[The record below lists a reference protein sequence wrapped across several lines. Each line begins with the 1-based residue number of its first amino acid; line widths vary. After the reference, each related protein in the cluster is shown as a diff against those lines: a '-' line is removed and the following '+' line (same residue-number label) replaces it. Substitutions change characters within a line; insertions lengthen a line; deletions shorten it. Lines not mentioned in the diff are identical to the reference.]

1 MNNMT
6 HWKLFITGLYKQYF
20 VAFVRETKNGKR
32 RILTSH
38 VSRFAV
44 SVVLAIVLLC
54 SCRKSLTVEQENST
68 VEQGYYE
75 SAQRIQQA
83 VIGGYVDL
91 RRALLANYAWM
102 MYGEARTGDLKVAV
116 AYQQQVAGQ
125 MLTATNENVVQLS
138 DWGYF
143 YDVIKD
149 ANDVLDIVDNAA
161 EGVLSSY
168 QYNVYR
174 GEALA
179 LKSMAYFYLA
189 RIWGSVPSAEKNNF
203 GAHLTK
209 EEVVNQ
215 AIVYATEAQKS
226 VPWMLLNDDG
236 IESAALTAV
245 RFNKTAVTQLLA
257 QEALWLGNG
266 QNAYDILTNTFTSNT
281 ADSLS
286 GFGLAIGED
295 RRIEIPKA
303 PLSGNILS
311 MPLATFNTV
320 YPDGDA
326 RRAGMFNISGNTATL
341 IVRDA
346 SKVDLLPVQEIDL
359 LFAEAAWRS
368 DRLEEAKEWLISAA
382 NGATEDYSTLTE
394 DTFGDALLLERQR
407 MLVGTGQRMFDL
419 IRFGE
424 VPSYI
429 PVFTEAD
436 VTKGAAYWPLSA
448 NSIRGNGWSQN
459 EFWK

>member
-1 MNNMT
+1 MQKMKYINEMKQCMK
-6 HWKLFITGLYKQYF
+6 HSKFIF
-20 VAFVRETKNGKR
+20 IMA
-32 RILTSH
+32 
-38 VSRFAV
+38 
-44 SVVLAIVLLC
+44 VVLFG

-68 VEQGYYE
+68 VEDGYYQ

-102 MYGEARTGDLKVAV
+102 MYGEARAGDLKVGV
-116 AYQQQVAGQ
+116 AFQQRVANQ
-125 MLTATNENVVQLS
+125 ELTAADQNLAQLS

-149 ANDVLDIVDNAA
+149 ANDVLDIIDQAE

-168 QYNVYR
+168 QQNVYR

-179 LKSMAYFYLA
+179 LKSMAYFYVA
-189 RIWGSVPSAEKNNF
+189 RIWGSVPSGEKNNF
-203 GAHLTK
+203 GARLTS
-209 EEVVNQ
+209 EEAINQ
-215 AIVYATEAQKS
+215 AMIWATEAQNLL
-226 VPWMLLNDDG
+226 PWILLNDDD

-245 RFNKTAVTQLLA
+245 RFNKTAVTSLLA

-266 QNAYDILTNTFTSNT
+266 QSAYDVLTSTFTSNT
-281 ADSLS
+281 TDSLS

-295 RRIEIPKA
+295 RRTEIPQA
-303 PLSGNILS
+303 PLSASVLS
-311 MPLATFNTV
+311 MPLETFNAI

-326 RRAGMFNISGNTATL
+326 RRTNMFNISGNTATL
-341 IVRDA
+341 IVQDA
-346 SKVDLLPVQEIDL
+346 SKIDLLPVREIDL

-368 DRLEEAKEWLISAA
+368 ERLEEAKEWLIGAA

-394 DTFGDALLLERQR
+394 ETFGDALLLERQR

-419 IRFGE
+419 IRFGA

-429 PVFTEAD
+429 PAFTEND
-436 VTKGAAYWPLSA
+436 VAQGAAYWPLSA

-459 EFWK
+459 TYWAVP

>member
-1 MNNMT
+1 MQKMKHINEMKQCMK
-6 HWKLFITGLYKQYF
+6 HSKFIL
-20 VAFVRETKNGKR
+20 
-32 RILTSH
+32 II
-38 VSRFAV
+38 
-44 SVVLAIVLLC
+44 AIVLLGA
-54 SCRKSLTVEQENST
+54 CRKSLTVEQENST

-91 RRALLANYAWM
+91 RRALLVNYAWM

-125 MLTATNENVVQLS
+125 MLTTTNENVVQLS

-168 QYNVYR
+168 QHDVYR

-245 RFNKTAVTQLLA
+245 RFNKTAVTQLLV

-266 QNAYDILTNTFTSNT
+266 QNAYDILTGTFTSNI

-286 GFGLAIGED
+286 GFGLAIGAD

-303 PLSGNILS
+303 PLNGNILS
-311 MPLATFNTV
+311 MPLATFNAV

-326 RRAGMFNISGNTATL
+326 RRASMFNISGNSATL
-341 IVRDA
+341 IVNDA
-346 SKVDLLPVQEIDL
+346 SKVDLLPVREIDL

-448 NSIRGNGWSQN
+448 NSIKGNGWSQN

>member
-1 MNNMT
+1 MQKKKHINEMKQCMK
-6 HWKLFITGLYKQYF
+6 HSKFIFLI
-20 VAFVRETKNGKR
+20 A
-32 RILTSH
+32 IL
-38 VSRFAV
+38 
-44 SVVLAIVLLC
+44 LLGA
-54 SCRKSLTVEQENST
+54 CRKNLTVEQENSA
-68 VEQGYYE
+68 VEEGYYQ

-83 VIGGYVDL
+83 VIGGYVDF

-102 MYGEARTGDLKVAV
+102 MYGEARAGDLKVAV
-116 AYQQQVAGQ
+116 AYQQQVANQ
-125 MLTATNENVVQLS
+125 KLTATDENLVQLS

-161 EGVLSSY
+161 EGILSSY
-168 QYNVYR
+168 QHDVYR

-189 RIWGSVPSAEKNNF
+189 RIWGAVPSAEPNNF
-203 GAHLTK
+203 GTHLTTQ
-209 EEVVNQ
+209 EAVAQ
-215 AIVYATEAQKS
+215 AIVYATEAQKL

-236 IESAALTAV
+236 IESAALTGV
-245 RFNKTAVTQLLA
+245 RFNKTAVTSLLA
-257 QEALWLGNG
+257 QEALWLGKG

-281 ADSLS
+281 ADSLF
-286 GFGLAIGED
+286 GFGLAIGAD
-295 RRIEIPKA
+295 RRMEIPKA
-303 PLSGNILS
+303 PLSPGILS
-311 MPLATFNTV
+311 MPVATFNAI
-320 YPDGDA
+320 YPSGDA
-326 RRAGMFNISGNTATL
+326 RRASMFNISGNNATL

-346 SKVDLLPVQEIDL
+346 SKVDLLPVREINL

-368 DRLEEAKEWLISAA
+368 ARLEEAKEWLISAA
-382 NGATEDYSTLTE
+382 NGATEDYSALTE
-394 DTFGDALLLERQR
+394 ETFGDALLLERQR
-407 MLVGTGQRMFDL
+407 QLVGTGQRMFDL

-424 VPSYI
+424 IPSYI

-459 EFWK
+459 AYWAIP

>member
-1 MNNMT
+1 MT
-6 HWKLFITGLYKQYF
+6 HWMKYWKLF
-20 VAFVRETKNGKR
+20 VCER
-32 RILTSH
+32 RNDRGQILPSPVSRLTSH
-38 VSRFAV
+38 VSLLMSGV
-44 SVVLAIVLLC
+44 LLAIVLLC

-68 VEQGYYE
+68 VEEGYYQ
-75 SAQRIQQA
+75 SSQRIQQA

-102 MYGEARTGDLKVAV
+102 MYGEARTGELKVAV
-116 AYQQQVAGQ
+116 DYQQQVASQ
-125 MLTATNENVVQLS
+125 KLTAANKNLVQLS

-149 ANDVLDIVDNAA
+149 ANDVLDIADNAA

-168 QYNVYR
+168 QLNVYR

-215 AIVYATEAQKS
+215 AIVYATDAQKL

-245 RFNKTAVTQLLA
+245 RFNKTAVTSLLA
-257 QEALWLGNG
+257 QEALWIGNG
-266 QNAYDILTNTFTSNT
+266 QSAYDILTNTFTTNT

-286 GFGLAIGED
+286 GFGLAIGAD
-295 RRIEIPKA
+295 RRTEIPQA
-303 PLSGNILS
+303 PLSAGILS
-311 MPLATFNTV
+311 MPLTTFNAV

-346 SKVDLLPVQEIDL
+346 SKVELLPVREIDL

-368 DRLEEAKEWLISAA
+368 DRLEEAKAWLISAA
-382 NGATEDYSTLTE
+382 NGSTEDYSTLTE

-407 MLVGTGQRMFDL
+407 LLVGTGQRFFDL
-419 IRFGE
+419 IRFDK
-424 VPSYI
+424 VSAYI
-429 PVFTEAD
+429 PVFTQDD
-436 VTKGAAYWPLSA
+436 VAKGAAYWPLSA
-448 NSIRGNGWSQN
+448 NSRKGNGWSQN
-459 EFWK
+459 AYWAIP

>member
-1 MNNMT
+1 MT
-6 HWKLFITGLYKQYF
+6 HWMKYWKL
-20 VAFVRETKNGKR
+20 FVRER
-32 RILTSH
+32 RNLPAGRQATCQMLTSH
-38 VSRFAV
+38 VSRFTPGL
-44 SVVLAIVLLC
+44 VLVMVLFC
-54 SCRKSLTVEQENST
+54 SCRKSLTVPQENST
-68 VEQGYYE
+68 VEDGYYQ

-91 RRALLANYAWM
+91 RRALLADYAWM
-102 MYGEARTGDLKVAV
+102 MYGEARAGDLKVEV
-116 AYQQQVAGQ
+116 AFQSRVADQ
-125 MLTATNENVVQLS
+125 DLTAADQNLGQLS

-149 ANDVLDIVDNAA
+149 AGDVLDIIDGAE

-168 QYNVYR
+168 QRNVYR

-203 GAHLTK
+203 GSRLTG
-209 EEVVNQ
+209 EEAITQ
-215 AIVYATEAQKS
+215 AMTWATEAQKLL
-226 VPWMLLNDDG
+226 PWILLNDDG

-257 QEALWLGNG
+257 QEALWLNNG
-266 QNAYDILTNTFTSNT
+266 QSAYDLLTNTFTGNAT
-281 ADSLS
+281 DSLS

-295 RRIEIPKA
+295 RRTDIPQA
-303 PLSGNILS
+303 PLSAGILS
-311 MPLATFNTV
+311 MPLATFNAI

-326 RRAGMFNISGNTATL
+326 RRGSMFNISGNSATL
-341 IVRDA
+341 IVQDA
-346 SKVDLLPVQEIDL
+346 SKVELLPVREINL

-368 DRLEEAKEWLISAA
+368 ERLEEAKEWLITAA
-382 NGATEDYSTLTE
+382 NGATEDYSILTE
-394 DTFGDALLLERQR
+394 GTFGEALLLERQR

-424 VPSYI
+424 VSTYI

-436 VTKGAAYWPLSA
+436 VTNGAAYWPLSA

-459 EFWK
+459 AYWAIP

>member
-1 MNNMT
+1 
-6 HWKLFITGLYKQYF
+6 
-20 VAFVRETKNGKR
+20 
-32 RILTSH
+32 
-38 VSRFAV
+38 
-44 SVVLAIVLLC
+44 
-54 SCRKSLTVEQENST
+54 
-68 VEQGYYE
+68 
-75 SAQRIQQA
+75 
-83 VIGGYVDL
+83 
-91 RRALLANYAWM
+91 
-102 MYGEARTGDLKVAV
+102 
-116 AYQQQVAGQ
+116 
-125 MLTATNENVVQLS
+125 
-138 DWGYF
+138 
-143 YDVIKD
+143 VIKD

-168 QYNVYR
+168 QHNVYK

-203 GAHLTK
+203 GAHLTG
-209 EEVVNQ
+209 EEAVNQ
-215 AIVYATEAQKS
+215 AIVYATEAQKL

-245 RFNKTAVTQLLA
+245 RFNKTAVTSLIA
-257 QEALWLGNG
+257 QESLWTGDG
-266 QNAYDILTNTFTSNT
+266 QGAYDILTNTFTTNT

-295 RRIEIPKA
+295 RRTEIPEA
-303 PLSGNILS
+303 PLGTSVLS
-311 MPLATFNTV
+311 MPVATFNAI

-326 RRAGMFNISGNTATL
+326 RRTSMFNVSGNSATL
-341 IVRDA
+341 IVNDA
-346 SKVDLLPVQEIDL
+346 SKVDLLKVREIDL

-368 DRLEEAKEWLISAA
+368 QHFEEAREWLISAA

-407 MLVGTGQRMFDL
+407 QLVGTGQRVFDL

-424 VPSYI
+424 VSTYI
-429 PVFTEAD
+429 PAFTEAD

>member
-1 MNNMT
+1 MQKMKYINEMKQCMK
-6 HWKLFITGLYKQYF
+6 HSKFIL
-20 VAFVRETKNGKR
+20 
-32 RILTSH
+32 IM
-38 VSRFAV
+38 
-44 SVVLAIVLLC
+44 AIALLG
-54 SCRKSLTVEQENST
+54 SCRKSLTVPQENST
-68 VEQGYYE
+68 VEDGYYE

-102 MYGEARTGDLKVAV
+102 MYGEARAGDLKVAV
-116 AYQQQVAGQ
+116 AFQQRVANQ
-125 MLTATNENVVQLS
+125 ELTAADQNLAQLS

-149 ANDVLDIVDNAA
+149 ANDLLDIIDQAE

-168 QYNVYR
+168 QQNVYR

-179 LKSMAYFYLA
+179 LKSMAYFYVA
-189 RIWGSVPSAEKNNF
+189 RIWGSVPSGEKNNF
-203 GAHLTK
+203 GTRLSS
-209 EEVVNQ
+209 EEAINQ
-215 AIVYATEAQKS
+215 AMTWATEAQKLL
-226 VPWMLLNDDG
+226 PWILLNDDG

-245 RFNKTAVTQLLA
+245 RFNKTAVTSLLA

-266 QNAYDILTNTFTSNT
+266 QSAYDILTNTFTSNT
-281 ADSLS
+281 TDSLS

-295 RRIEIPKA
+295 RRTEIPQT
-303 PLSGNILS
+303 PLSASMLS
-311 MPLATFNTV
+311 MPLETFNAV

-326 RRAGMFNISGNTATL
+326 RRTGMFNISGNTATL
-341 IVRDA
+341 IVGDA
-346 SKVDLLPVQEIDL
+346 SKVELLPVREIDL

-368 DRLEEAKEWLISAA
+368 ERPEEAKEWLISAA
-382 NGATEDYSTLTE
+382 SGATEDYSALTE
-394 DTFGDALLLERQR
+394 ETFGDALLLERQR

-429 PVFTEAD
+429 PAFTEDD
-436 VTKGAAYWPLSA
+436 VAKGAAYWPLSA
-448 NSIRGNGWSQN
+448 NSIGGNGWSQN
-459 EFWK
+459 TYWAVP

>member
-1 MNNMT
+1 MQKMKYINEMKQCMK
-6 HWKLFITGLYKQYF
+6 HSKFIL
-20 VAFVRETKNGKR
+20 
-32 RILTSH
+32 IM
-38 VSRFAV
+38 
-44 SVVLAIVLLC
+44 AIVLLG
-54 SCRKSLTVEQENST
+54 SCRKSLTVPQENST
-68 VEQGYYE
+68 VEDGYYE

-102 MYGEARTGDLKVAV
+102 MYGEARAGDLKVAV
-116 AYQQQVAGQ
+116 AFQQRVANQ
-125 MLTATNENVVQLS
+125 ELTAADQNLAQLS

-149 ANDVLDIVDNAA
+149 ANDLLDSIDQAE

-168 QYNVYR
+168 QQNVYR

-179 LKSMAYFYLA
+179 LKSMAYFYVA
-189 RIWGSVPSAEKNNF
+189 RIWGSVPSGEKNNF
-203 GAHLTK
+203 GTRLSS
-209 EEVVNQ
+209 EEAINQ
-215 AIVYATEAQKS
+215 AMTWATEAQKLL
-226 VPWMLLNDDG
+226 PWILLNDDG

-245 RFNKTAVTQLLA
+245 RFNKTAVTSLLA

-266 QNAYDILTNTFTSNT
+266 QSAYDILTNTFTSNT
-281 ADSLS
+281 TDSLS

-295 RRIEIPKA
+295 RRTEIPQT
-303 PLSGNILS
+303 PLSASMLS
-311 MPLATFNTV
+311 MPLETFNAV

-326 RRAGMFNISGNTATL
+326 RRTGMFNISGNTATL
-341 IVRDA
+341 IVGDA
-346 SKVDLLPVQEIDL
+346 SKVELLPVREIDL

-368 DRLEEAKEWLISAA
+368 ERPEEAKEWLISAA
-382 NGATEDYSTLTE
+382 SGATEDYSALTE
-394 DTFGDALLLERQR
+394 ETFGDALLLERQR

-429 PVFTEAD
+429 PAFTEDD
-436 VTKGAAYWPLSA
+436 VAKGAAYWPLSA
-448 NSIRGNGWSQN
+448 NSIGGNGWSQN
-459 EFWK
+459 TYWAVP

>member
-1 MNNMT
+1 M
-6 HWKLFITGLYKQYF
+6 
-20 VAFVRETKNGKR
+20 AR
-32 RILTSH
+32 
-38 VSRFAV
+38 
-44 SVVLAIVLLC
+44 VLLG
-54 SCRKSLTVEQENST
+54 SCRKSLTVPQENST
-68 VEQGYYE
+68 VEDGYYE

-102 MYGEARTGDLKVAV
+102 MYGEARAGDLKVAV
-116 AYQQQVAGQ
+116 AFQQRVANQ
-125 MLTATNENVVQLS
+125 ELTAADQNLAQLS

-149 ANDVLDIVDNAA
+149 ANDLLDIIDQAE

-168 QYNVYR
+168 QQNVYR

-179 LKSMAYFYLA
+179 LKSMAYFYVA
-189 RIWGSVPSAEKNNF
+189 RIWGSVPSGEKNNF
-203 GAHLTK
+203 GTRLSS
-209 EEVVNQ
+209 EEAINQ
-215 AIVYATEAQKS
+215 AMTWATEAQKLL
-226 VPWMLLNDDG
+226 PWILLNDDG

-245 RFNKTAVTQLLA
+245 RFNKTAVTSLLA

-266 QNAYDILTNTFTSNT
+266 QSAYDILTNTFTSNT
-281 ADSLS
+281 TDSLS

-295 RRIEIPKA
+295 RRTEIPQT
-303 PLSGNILS
+303 PLSASMLS
-311 MPLATFNTV
+311 MPLEAFNAV

-326 RRAGMFNISGNTATL
+326 RRTGMFNISGNTATL
-341 IVRDA
+341 IVGDA
-346 SKVDLLPVQEIDL
+346 SKVELLPVREIDL

-368 DRLEEAKEWLISAA
+368 ERPEEAKEWLISAA
-382 NGATEDYSTLTE
+382 SGATEDYSALTE
-394 DTFGDALLLERQR
+394 ETFGDALLLERQR

-429 PVFTEAD
+429 PAFTEDD
-436 VTKGAAYWPLSA
+436 VAKGAAYWPLSA
-448 NSIRGNGWSQN
+448 NSIGGNGWSQN
-459 EFWK
+459 TYWAVP

>member
-1 MNNMT
+1 MKY
-6 HWKLFITGLYKQYF
+6 WKLF
-20 VAFVRETKNGKR
+20 VRER
-32 RILTSH
+32 RNDRGQILTSH
-38 VSRFAV
+38 VSRFT
-44 SVVLAIVLLC
+44 SYFSRFTLGVVLAIVLLC

-102 MYGEARTGDLKVAV
+102 MYGEARAGDLKVAV
-116 AYQQQVAGQ
+116 AYQQQVASQ
-125 MLTATNENVVQLS
+125 KLTVADENLVQLS

-149 ANDVLDIVDNAA
+149 ANDVLGIVDNAA

-168 QYNVYR
+168 QHNVYR

-179 LKSMAYFYLA
+179 LKSIAYFYLA
-189 RIWGSVPSAEKNNF
+189 RIWGAVPSAEKNNF

-209 EEVVNQ
+209 EAVVNQ
-215 AIVYATEAQKS
+215 AIAWATEAQQLL
-226 VPWMLLNDDG
+226 PWLLLNDDG
-236 IESAALTAV
+236 IASWALTAV
-245 RFNKTAVTQLLA
+245 RFNKTAVTSLLA
-257 QEALWLGNG
+257 QESLWLGNG
-266 QNAYDILTNTFTSNT
+266 QNAYDVLTNTFTSDK

-286 GFGLAIGED
+286 GFGLAVGAD
-295 RRIEIPKA
+295 RRTQIPQA
-303 PLSGNILS
+303 PLSASVLS
-311 MPLATFNTV
+311 MPIATFNAI
-320 YPDGDA
+320 YPQGDA
-326 RRAGMFNISGNTATL
+326 RRAGMFNVSGNSATL

-346 SKVDLLPVQEIDL
+346 SMLQLLPVQEINL

-368 DRLEEAKEWLISAA
+368 ERLEEAKEWLISAA
-382 NGATEDYSTLTE
+382 SGATEDYSTLTE
-394 DTFGDALLLERQR
+394 ETFGNALLLERQR
-407 MLVGTGQRMFDL
+407 ILVGTGQRMFDL

-424 VPSYI
+424 VPTYI
-429 PVFTEAD
+429 PAFTEAD

-448 NSIRGNGWSQN
+448 KSMEGNGWSQN
-459 EFWK
+459 DFWK

>member
-1 MNNMT
+1 MT
-6 HWKLFITGLYKQYF
+6 HWKLFITGLCKQYF
-20 VAFVRETKNGKR
+20 VAFVRERRNGKR
-32 RILTSH
+32 QILTSQ
-38 VSRFAV
+38 VSRFTAGV
-44 SVVLAIVLLC
+44 ILAMALLC
-54 SCRKSLTVEQENST
+54 SCRKSLTVEQENSA
-68 VEQGYYE
+68 VEEGYYQ
-75 SAQRIQQA
+75 SAPRIQQS
-83 VIGGYVDL
+83 VIGGYVDF

-102 MYGEARTGDLKVAV
+102 MYGEARAGDLKVAV
-116 AYQQQVAGQ
+116 AYQQQVSSQ
-125 MLTATNENVVQLS
+125 KLTAPDENLVQLS

-149 ANDVLDIVDNAA
+149 ANDALDIIDNAA

-168 QYNVYR
+168 QHNVYR

-189 RIWGSVPSAEKNNF
+189 RIWGPVSSAEKNNF
-203 GAHLTK
+203 GAHLTRD
-209 EEVVNQ
+209 EVVKQ
-215 AIVYATEAQKS
+215 AIVYATEAQKL

-245 RFNKTAVTQLLA
+245 RFNKTAVTSLLA

-266 QNAYDILTNTFTSNT
+266 QNAYDILTNTFTSNI

-286 GFGLAIGED
+286 GFGLAIGAD
-295 RRIEIPKA
+295 RRMEIPQA
-303 PLSGNILS
+303 PLSPNILS
-311 MPLATFNTV
+311 MPLATFNAI
-320 YPDGDA
+320 YPAGDA
-326 RRAGMFNISGNTATL
+326 RRASMFNISGNSATL

-346 SKVDLLPVQEIDL
+346 SKVDLLPVREIDL

-368 DRLEEAKEWLISAA
+368 ERLEEAKEWLILAA
-382 NGATEDYSTLTE
+382 GGATEDYSTLTE
-394 DTFGDALLLERQR
+394 ETFGNALLLERQR
-407 MLVGTGQRMFDL
+407 QLVGTGQRMFDL
-419 IRFGE
+419 IRFDK

-459 EFWK
+459 AYWAIP